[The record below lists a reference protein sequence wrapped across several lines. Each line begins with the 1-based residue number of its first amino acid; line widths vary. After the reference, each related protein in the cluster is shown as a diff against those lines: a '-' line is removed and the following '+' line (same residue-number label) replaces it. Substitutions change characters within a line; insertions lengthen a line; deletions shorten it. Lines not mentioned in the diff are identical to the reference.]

1 MLFEINRVSTECRE
15 KPCENCIPMFIEIP
29 NDTNSYALDRI
40 KEFYD
45 NMISNGIVRAW
56 GIEINSPEDLMK
68 LEETIDYPLIL
79 CRSYV
84 DDKTPCILIY
94 DDYIE

>member
-1 MLFEINRVSTECRE
+1 MLFEINKASTDSRE
-15 KPCENCIPMFIEIP
+15 TPCENCVPMFIEIP
-29 NDTNSYALDRI
+29 SNTSDYELNAI

-45 NMISNGIVRAW
+45 NRISNGIVRVW

-68 LEETIDYPLIL
+68 LEETVGYPLIL